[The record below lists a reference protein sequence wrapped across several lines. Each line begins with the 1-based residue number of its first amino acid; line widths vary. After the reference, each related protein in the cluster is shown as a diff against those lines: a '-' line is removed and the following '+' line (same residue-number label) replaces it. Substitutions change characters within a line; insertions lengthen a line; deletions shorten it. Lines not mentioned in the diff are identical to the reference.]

1 MEKLYITE
9 TNKQNTLS
17 SLKWMKFMTIYF
29 AIVVMLIAVSGIFI
43 VLVSQNNGALM
54 RIIGMVYIFTAVLFV
69 YPIVKS
75 FCLIK
80 QVKIA
85 FNTDSQE
92 SLDNSSK
99 IHLSVMRYVGIIT
112 IISFIIPIVYAIVF
126 SIISPNEDTWLKS
139 ENIEQSISMVENTED
154 SSYDASDDILDIWQ
168 GNYEIEGQIVRV
180 CSVNTILHIEKSSEG
195 NYVGNVSVSLGE
207 RDERGGFSADQGLLY
222 GKIRAKITEDNKLL
236 VTLVECSTEDG
247 CSGNLFETINEEKF
261 KKGDQIF
268 LITKEGDKY
277 DAMPIGKLESYF
289 DYGLETKKLLVEH

>member
-17 SLKWMKFMTIYF
+17 SLKRMKFMTIYF

-85 FNTDSQE
+85 FNKDSQE

-112 IISFIIPIVYAIVF
+112 IISFVISIVYAIVF
-126 SIISPNEDTWLKS
+126 SII
-139 ENIEQSISMVENTED
+139 
-154 SSYDASDDILDIWQ
+154 
-168 GNYEIEGQIVRV
+168 
-180 CSVNTILHIEKSSEG
+180 
-195 NYVGNVSVSLGE
+195 
-207 RDERGGFSADQGLLY
+207 
-222 GKIRAKITEDNKLL
+222 
-236 VTLVECSTEDG
+236 
-247 CSGNLFETINEEKF
+247 
-261 KKGDQIF
+261 
-268 LITKEGDKY
+268 
-277 DAMPIGKLESYF
+277 
-289 DYGLETKKLLVEH
+289 